1 VVRFTTASI
10 SNGTLQVTGPAEGD
24 PGMEVKQV
32 RFTVAQGDVMVEDDA
47 SAAGG
52 SWSGQTPAG
61 DLKPGAAVGIGLAVM
76 FKADSPGSY
85 ETRTWVEPITL
96 T

>member
-1 VVRFTTASI
+1 MLKFTTASI
-10 SNGTLQVTGPAEGD
+10 GNGTLQVTGPAEGD

-32 RFTVAQGDVMVEDDA
+32 RFTVAQGDVMVEDAA
-47 SAAGG
+47 SVSG
-52 SWSGQTPAG
+52 SGWSGQTPAG
-61 DLKPGAAVGIGLAVM
+61 GLQPGAAVGIGLAVM
-76 FKADSPGSY
+76 FNSGSPGSY